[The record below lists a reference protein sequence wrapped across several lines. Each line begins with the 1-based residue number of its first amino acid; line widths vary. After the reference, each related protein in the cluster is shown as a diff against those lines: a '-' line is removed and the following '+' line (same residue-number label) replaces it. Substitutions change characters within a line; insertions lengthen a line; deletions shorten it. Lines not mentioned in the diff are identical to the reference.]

1 MEEQGKAMS
10 RNSKS
15 CIGIARQRRAA
26 DMRCIE
32 RQWIREAMVLRC
44 LAKLGIGEAWTGR
57 AAERQRK
64 DVTCKGDEWPG
75 NAAEKLGEETELPS
89 NAMNRNS

>member
-1 MEEQGKAMS
+1 
-10 RNSKS
+10 
-15 CIGIARQRRAA
+15 
-26 DMRCIE
+26 MRCIE
-32 RQWIREAMVLRC
+32 RQWIREAMIRRC

-75 NAAEKLGEETELPS
+75 NAAEKQGTEVEKLS
-89 NAMNRNS
+89 TALRRNSQAWLRKATVKNKKGRT

>member
-1 MEEQGKAMS
+1 
-10 RNSKS
+10 
-15 CIGIARQRRAA
+15 
-26 DMRCIE
+26 MRCIE
-32 RQWIREAMVLRC
+32 MQWIREAMIRQSLVMRSCDTQLKAKRRRC
-44 LAKLGIGEAWTGR
+44 LAKLGICEAWTGR

-64 DVTCKGDEWPG
+64 DVTCNGDEWPG

>member
-1 MEEQGKAMS
+1 ML
-10 RNSKS
+10 
-15 CIGIARQRRAA
+15 
-26 DMRCIE
+26 CIE
-32 RQWIREAMVLRC
+32 RQWIREAMIRRC

-75 NAAEKLGEETELPS
+75 NAAEKLGEETE
-89 NAMNRNS
+89 

>member
-1 MEEQGKAMS
+1 MQSTEKLWLSKEE
-10 RNSKS
+10 
-15 CIGIARQRRAA
+15 
-26 DMRCIE
+26 
-32 RQWIREAMVLRC
+32 QWIREAMIRRC
-44 LAKLGIGEAWTGR
+44 LAMIGMGEAWTGR

-75 NAAEKLGEETELPS
+75 KAADMQGEEKELPS

>member
-1 MEEQGKAMS
+1 MQSTEKLWLGKEE
-10 RNSKS
+10 
-15 CIGIARQRRAA
+15 
-26 DMRCIE
+26 
-32 RQWIREAMVLRC
+32 QWIREAMIRRC
-44 LAKLGIGEAWTGR
+44 LAMIGMGEAWTGR

-75 NAAEKLGEETELPS
+75 KAADMQGEEKELPS